1 MTMRVLI
8 VDDRPTNLRIYAQFV
23 SMMGENYSSVTFTDP
38 VEALDWLQNNGAE
51 LLVVDYRMPKMNG
64 AEFIKSVRRMSK
76 GGDVPAIVITA
87 HQDREC
93 RLSALDAGATDF
105 LQSPVSH
112 VEFCRRAMSLLNKSQ
127 KSDNLRKRASEIERK
142 HASLHD
148 TSDDLDS
155 APANKSML
163 EQIIDTIPIMI
174 NATDR
179 AGLCLFTNA
188 YQSALFNK
196 TPDEMVGRVYT
207 DLVSPELARNSDR
220 RDQLVLKSQQPIP
233 HYEEKF
239 SSDGVELIFHCN
251 KSPLLNHKGET
262 IGVLTTAVD
271 ITARK
276 LAEEHRTHLALHDML
291 TGLPNRA
298 LLAEKVRN
306 TIHLCKKDGHEAAL
320 LLLDLDRFKV
330 INDTRGH
337 HSGDTL
343 LREVAERLL
352 DIIGPN
358 DFAARIG
365 GDEFAII
372 FGKVEGPDDIN
383 SRCTKL
389 LKAINEPYSVSGVS
403 QVIGASIGVSLI
415 PSDGND
421 YEELLRLA
429 DLAMYDAKANGR
441 NCHRFFSEG
450 MNQIAQADAALEIEL
465 RNALSQNQFELEY
478 QPIVEAKT
486 LNYVGLEA
494 LIRWDHP
501 TRGRL
506 LPLQFIRVA
515 EDTGIMD
522 MLGKWVIAEVCR
534 QIRKSADEGIDLP
547 RVAINISPRQFQNQY
562 VCDEVLKN
570 ISLNGISPSKIVVE
584 ITEEL
589 LLNNS
594 DHVSKS
600 LIRLR
605 DAGVGISIDDFGTGY
620 SSLQYLRDLPANCL
634 KIDRTFISRIEHS
647 AADRAII
654 GTISHLA
661 HALDM
666 RVIAEGVENDAQLEL
681 LQASGCDEMQ
691 GFKIARPQ
699 RPQDLHKLFPA
710 HQQQVASSAKA

>member
-1 MTMRVLI
+1 MTTRVLI

-23 SMMGENYSSVTFTDP
+23 TIMGEKYSSVTFADP
-38 VEALDWLQNNGAE
+38 VEALDWLHKNTAE

-64 AEFIKSVRRMSK
+64 AEFIKKVRKMSSCS
-76 GGDVPAIVITA
+76 DVPAIVITA

-112 VEFCRRAMSLLNKSQ
+112 VEFCKRAMSLLTKSE
-127 KSDNLRKRASEIERK
+127 KSVNLRKRASEIERK
-142 HASLHD
+142 HASVTDNTEH
-148 TSDDLDS
+148 S
-155 APANKSML
+155 APTNKSML

-179 AGLCLFTNA
+179 SGRCLFTNA
-188 YQSALFNK
+188 YQSALFDK
-196 TPDEMVGRVYT
+196 TPDEMVGRDFG
-207 DLVSPELARNSDR
+207 DLLGPELARNSDR
-220 RDQLVLKSQQPIP
+220 RNKVVLRSEQPIP

-239 SSDGVELIFHCN
+239 TSDGVELIFHCN

-276 LAEEHRTHLALHDML
+276 FAEEHRTHLALHDML

-298 LLAEKVRN
+298 LLAEKVRKAID
-306 TIHLCKKDGHEAAL
+306 TCQKSGKEAAL

-352 DIIGPN
+352 DIIGPD

-372 FGKVEGPDDIN
+372 LGEVDGADTIN
-383 SRCTKL
+383 SRCTKI
-389 LKAINEPYSVSGVS
+389 LKAINEPYSISGIE

-415 PSDGND
+415 PSDGNE

-465 RNALSQNQFELEY
+465 RDALSQNQFVLEY
-478 QPIVEAKT
+478 QPIVDAKT

-506 LPLQFIRVA
+506 LPVQFIRVA
-515 EDTGIMD
+515 DDTGIMD
-522 MLGKWVIAEVCR
+522 TLGKWVIAEVCS
-534 QIRKSADEGIDLP
+534 QIRQSADEGVELP
-547 RVAINISPRQFQNQY
+547 RVAINVSPRQFQNQN
-562 VCDEVLKN
+562 VCEDILKN
-570 ISLNGISPSKIVVE
+570 IELNDIDPSKIVVE

-589 LLNNS
+589 LLHNN
-594 DHVSKS
+594 DHVSQT
-600 LIRLR
+600 LHRLR
-605 DAGVGISIDDFGTGY
+605 KAGVGISIDDFGTGY

-681 LQASGCDEMQ
+681 LQVSGCDEIQ

-699 RPQDLHKLFPA
+699 RAEDLPKLFQA
-710 HQQQVASSAKA
+710 QRKHVSSSAEG

>member
-1 MTMRVLI
+1 MRVLI

-23 SMMGENYSSVTFTDP
+23 TIMGEKYSSVTFADP
-38 VEALDWLQNNGAE
+38 VEALEWLHNNSAD
-51 LLVVDYRMPKMNG
+51 LLIVDYRMPQMNG
-64 AEFIKSVRRMSK
+64 AEFIKSVRKMSSCS
-76 GGDVPAIVITA
+76 DVPAIIITA

-112 VEFCRRAMSLLNKSQ
+112 VEFCKRAMSLLTKNEKSV
-127 KSDNLRKRASEIERK
+127 NLRKRASQIERK
-142 HASLHD
+142 HAAL
-148 TSDDLDS
+148 TSTTDQNT
-155 APANKSML
+155 PAKKSML

-174 NATDR
+174 NATDLSGR
-179 AGLCLFTNA
+179 CLFTNA
-188 YQSALFNK
+188 YQSALFDK
-196 TPDEMVGRVYT
+196 TPDQMVGHDYG
-207 DLVSPELARNSDR
+207 ELLGPVLAKNSERRNNI
-220 RDQLVLKSQQPIP
+220 VLKSEQPIP

-239 SSDGVELIFHCN
+239 TSDGVELIFHCN
-251 KSPLLNHKGET
+251 KSPLLNHNGET

-276 LAEEHRTHLALHDML
+276 FAEEHRTHLALHDML

-298 LLAEKVRN
+298 LLAEKVRKAIN
-306 TIHLCKKDGHEAAL
+306 TCKHTGQEAAL

-352 DIIGPN
+352 DIIGPD

-372 FGKVEGPDDIN
+372 LGKVEGPDVIN
-383 SRCTKL
+383 SRCTKI
-389 LKAINEPYSVSGVS
+389 LKAINEPYSIAGIE

-415 PSDGND
+415 PTDGD
-421 YEELLRLA
+421 EYEELLRLA

-465 RNALSQNQFELEY
+465 RDALSQNQFALEY
-478 QPIVEAKT
+478 QPIVNAKT

-494 LIRWDHP
+494 LLRWDHP

-506 LPLQFIRVA
+506 LPVQFIRVA
-515 EDTGIMD
+515 DDTGIMD
-522 MLGKWVIAEVCR
+522 TLGKWVIAEVCS
-534 QIRKSADEGIDLP
+534 QIRRSADEGVDLP
-547 RVAINISPRQFQNQY
+547 RVAINVSPRQFQNQD
-562 VCDEVLKN
+562 VCEEILKN
-570 ISLNGISPSKIVVE
+570 IALNNIDPSKIVVE

-589 LLNNS
+589 LLNNNE
-594 DHVSKS
+594 HVSQS
-600 LIRLR
+600 LNRLR
-605 DAGVGISIDDFGTGY
+605 ASGVGISIDDFGTGY

-654 GTISHLA
+654 GTIAHLA

-681 LQASGCDEMQ
+681 LQVSGCDEIQ

-699 RPQDLHKLFPA
+699 HADNLSKLFLT
-710 HQQQVASSAKA
+710 QQKHVSTSAKG

>member
-1 MTMRVLI
+1 MTTRVLI

-23 SMMGENYSSVTFTDP
+23 TIMGEKYSAVTFADP
-38 VEALDWLQNNGAE
+38 VEALHWLRNNSAD
-51 LLVVDYRMPKMNG
+51 LLIVDYRMPQMNG
-64 AEFIKSVRRMSK
+64 AEFIKKVRSMST
-76 GGDVPAIVITA
+76 GNDVPAIVITA

-112 VEFCRRAMSLLNKSQ
+112 VEFCNRAMSLLSKSE
-127 KSDNLRKRASEIERK
+127 KSVNLRQRASEIERK
-142 HASLHD
+142 HAAVGEQAED
-148 TSDDLDS
+148 T
-155 APANKSML
+155 NTGKSML

-179 AGLCLFTNA
+179 SGKCLFTNA
-188 YQSALFNK
+188 YQSALFDK
-196 TPDEMVGRVYT
+196 TPDQMVGHEFS
-207 DLVSPELARNSDR
+207 DFLEPQLKRNSDR
-220 RDQLVLKSQQPIP
+220 RNDIVLKSGQAIP

-239 SSDGVELIFHCN
+239 TSDGVDLIFHCN

-276 LAEEHRTHLALHDML
+276 FAEEHRTHLALHDML
-291 TGLPNRA
+291 TGLPNRV
-298 LLAEKVRN
+298 LLAEKVRTAIETCTN
-306 TIHLCKKDGHEAAL
+306 SEEEAAL
-320 LLLDLDRFKV
+320 LLLDLDRFKT

-337 HSGDTL
+337 HTGDTL
-343 LREVAERLL
+343 LREVAERLTSIL
-352 DIIGPN
+352 GPS

-372 FGKVEGPDDIN
+372 LNNISGAETIN
-383 SRCTKL
+383 SRC
-389 LKAINEPYSVSGVS
+389 LKILSAINEPYSISGVD

-415 PSDGND
+415 PEDGNE
-421 YEELLRLA
+421 YEELLRMA

-450 MNQIAQADAALEIEL
+450 MNQIAQANAALENEL
-465 RNALSQNQFELEY
+465 RDAISQKQFALEY
-478 QPIVEAKT
+478 QPIVDAKS
-486 LNYVGLEA
+486 LEYVGLEA

-501 TRGRL
+501 KKGRL
-506 LPLQFIRVA
+506 LPQQFIQVA
-515 EDTGIMD
+515 DDTGLMD
-522 MLGKWVIAEVCR
+522 ILGKWVIGEVCR
-534 QIRKSADEGIDLP
+534 QIRVSEEDGIILP
-547 RVAINISPRQFQNQY
+547 RVAINVSPRQFQNQN
-562 VCDEVLKN
+562 VCEEILRN
-570 ISLNGISPSKIVVE
+570 IEENGIEPSKIVVE

-589 LLNNS
+589 LLDNNER
-594 DHVSKS
+594 VSNTLNK
-600 LIRLR
+600 LR
-605 DAGVGISIDDFGTGY
+605 NAGVGISIDDFGTGY

-647 AADRAII
+647 PADRAII
-654 GTISHLA
+654 GTIAHLA

-681 LQASGCDEMQ
+681 LKVSGCDEIQ

-699 RPQDLHKLFPA
+699 KADDLPRLFENA
-710 HQQQVASSAKA
+710 GFGTARSAGGS

>member
-1 MTMRVLI
+1 MTTRVLI

-23 SMMGENYSSVTFTDP
+23 TIMGEKYSSVTFADP
-38 VEALDWLQNNGAE
+38 LEALEWLHNNNAD
-51 LLVVDYRMPKMNG
+51 LLVVDYRMPQMNG
-64 AEFIKSVRRMSK
+64 AEFIKKVRKMSSCS
-76 GGDVPAIVITA
+76 DVPAIIITA

-112 VEFCRRAMSLLNKSQ
+112 VEFCKRAMSLLTKNEKSV
-127 KSDNLRKRASEIERK
+127 NLRKRASQIERK
-142 HASLHD
+142 HAALKSSND
-148 TSDDLDS
+148 QNV
-155 APANKSML
+155 PANKSML

-174 NATDR
+174 NATDKSGR
-179 AGLCLFTNA
+179 CLFTNA
-188 YQSALFNK
+188 YQSALFDK
-196 TPDEMVGRVYT
+196 TPDQMVGRDFG
-207 DLVSPELARNSDR
+207 DLLGPDLAMNSERRNKI
-220 RDQLVLKSQQPIP
+220 VLKSEQPIP

-239 SSDGVELIFHCN
+239 TSDGVELIFHCN
-251 KSPLLNHKGET
+251 KSPLLNHNGET

-276 LAEEHRTHLALHDML
+276 FAEEHRTHLALHDML

-298 LLAEKVRN
+298 LLAEKVRKAIKTCRN
-306 TIHLCKKDGHEAAL
+306 TGQGSAL

-352 DIIGPN
+352 EIIGPD

-372 FGKVEGPDDIN
+372 LGKVDGPDSIN
-383 SRCTKL
+383 SRCTKI
-389 LKAINEPYSVSGVS
+389 LKAINEPYSIAGIE

-415 PSDGND
+415 PTDGD
-421 YEELLRLA
+421 EYEELLRLA

-465 RNALSQNQFELEY
+465 RDAVSQNQFALEY
-478 QPIVEAKT
+478 QPIVNAKT

-494 LIRWDHP
+494 LLRWDHP

-506 LPLQFIRVA
+506 LPVQFIRVA
-515 EDTGIMD
+515 DDTGIMD
-522 MLGKWVIAEVCR
+522 MLGKWVIAEVCS
-534 QIRKSADEGIDLP
+534 QIRRSADDGVDLP
-547 RVAINISPRQFQNQY
+547 RVAINVSPRQFQNQD
-562 VCDEVLKN
+562 VCQEILRN
-570 ISLNGISPSKIVVE
+570 IELNNIDPSKIVVE

-589 LLNNS
+589 LLNNN

-600 LIRLR
+600 LNKLR
-605 DAGVGISIDDFGTGY
+605 NAGVGISIDDFGTGY

-681 LQASGCDEMQ
+681 LQVSGCDEIQ

-699 RPQDLHKLFPA
+699 HADDLPKLFRK
-710 HQQQVASSAKA
+710 QQKQIPSSVKG

>member
-1 MTMRVLI
+1 MTTRVLI

-23 SMMGENYSSVTFTDP
+23 TMMGEKYSSVTFADP
-38 VEALDWLQNNGAE
+38 LEALEWLHENNAE

-64 AEFIKSVRRMSK
+64 AEFIKHVRQMSK
-76 GGDVPAIVITA
+76 CGDVPAIVITA

-112 VEFCRRAMSLLNKSQ
+112 VEFCRRAMSLLTKSE

-142 HASLHD
+142 HASLGEI
-148 TSDDLDS
+148 SDNR

-179 AGLCLFTNA
+179 AGRCLFTNA
-188 YQSALFNK
+188 YQSALFDK
-196 TPDEMVGRVYT
+196 TPDEMVGHDFGEILGP
-207 DLVSPELARNSDR
+207 DLAKNSYRRNEI
-220 RDQLVLKSQQPIP
+220 VIKSEQPIP

-239 SSDGVELIFHCN
+239 TSDGVELIFHCN

-276 LAEEHRTHLALHDML
+276 FAEEHRTHLALHDML

-298 LLAEKVRN
+298 LLAEKVRK
-306 TIHLCKKDGHEAAL
+306 TIETCKKNGQEAAL

-343 LREVAERLL
+343 LREVAERLVG
-352 DIIGPN
+352 IVGPD

-372 FGKVEGPDDIN
+372 LGKVDGPDAIN
-383 SRCTKL
+383 SRCTKI
-389 LKAINEPYSVSGVS
+389 LKAINEPYSISGIE

-415 PSDGND
+415 PADGNE

-441 NCHRFFSEG
+441 NCYRFFSEG
-450 MNQIAQADAALEIEL
+450 MNQIAQADASLEIEL
-465 RNALSQNQFELEY
+465 RDALSQQQFALEY
-478 QPIVEAKT
+478 QPIVDAKT
-486 LNYVGLEA
+486 LDYVGLEA

-506 LPLQFIRVA
+506 LPVQFIRVA
-515 EDTGIMD
+515 DDTGIMD
-522 MLGKWVIAEVCR
+522 TLGKWVIAEVCR
-534 QIRKSADEGIDLP
+534 QIRQSADEGVDLP
-547 RVAINISPRQFQNQY
+547 RVAINISPRQFQNQN

-570 ISLNGISPSKIVVE
+570 IELNRIDPSKIVVE

-589 LLNNS
+589 LLNNNE
-594 DHVSKS
+594 HVSQS
-600 LIRLR
+600 LIKLR
-605 DAGVGISIDDFGTGY
+605 EAGVGISIDDFGTGY

-681 LQASGCDEMQ
+681 LQASGCDEIQ

-699 RPQDLHKLFPA
+699 HAENLSKLFLA
-710 HQQQVASSAKA
+710 HQKQTTNPAKV

>member
-1 MTMRVLI
+1 MTTRVLI

-23 SMMGENYSSVTFTDP
+23 TIMGEKYSSVTFADP
-38 VEALDWLQNNGAE
+38 VEALEWLRNNGAE
-51 LLVVDYRMPKMNG
+51 LLVVDYRMPQMNG
-64 AEFIKSVRRMSK
+64 ADFIKNVRKMSNCS
-76 GGDVPAIVITA
+76 DVPAIVITA

-112 VEFCRRAMSLLNKSQ
+112 VEFCKRAMSLLTKSQ
-127 KSDNLRKRASEIERK
+127 KSVNLRKRASEIERK
-142 HASLHD
+142 HAALSEVVD
-148 TSDDLDS
+148 RDV
-155 APANKSML
+155 PASKSML

-179 AGLCLFTNA
+179 SGRCLFTNA
-188 YQSALFNK
+188 YQSALFDQ
-196 TPDEMVGRVYT
+196 TPDQMVGRDFSELLGP
-207 DLVSPELARNSDR
+207 DLATNSERRNAI
-220 RDQLVLKSQQPIP
+220 VLKSEQPIP

-239 SSDGVELIFHCN
+239 TSDGVELIFHCN
-251 KSPLLNHKGET
+251 KSPLLNHNGET

-276 LAEEHRTHLALHDML
+276 FAEEHRTHLALHDML

-298 LLAEKVRN
+298 LLAEKVRKAIEAC
-306 TIHLCKKDGHEAAL
+306 TQTGQQAAL

-352 DIIGPN
+352 DIIGPD

-372 FGKVEGPDDIN
+372 LGKVDDADAIN
-383 SRCTKL
+383 SRCTKI
-389 LKAINEPYSVSGVS
+389 LKAINQPYSISGIE

-415 PSDGND
+415 PNDGNE

-450 MNQIAQADAALEIEL
+450 MNEIAQADAALEIEL
-465 RNALSQNQFELEY
+465 RDALAQNQFALEY
-478 QPIVEAKT
+478 QPIVDAQSLE
-486 LNYVGLEA
+486 YVGLEA
-494 LIRWDHP
+494 LVRWDHP

-506 LPLQFIRVA
+506 LPVQFIRVA
-515 EDTGIMD
+515 DDTGIMD
-522 MLGKWVIAEVCR
+522 TLGKWIIAEVCS
-534 QIRKSADEGIDLP
+534 QIRRSADEGVHLP
-547 RVAINISPRQFQNQY
+547 RVAINVSPRQFQNQN
-562 VCDEVLKN
+562 VCEDILENIEKN
-570 ISLNGISPSKIVVE
+570 NIAPSKIVVE

-589 LLNNS
+589 LLNNN
-594 DHVSKS
+594 DHVSQT
-600 LIRLR
+600 LNRLR
-605 DAGVGISIDDFGTGY
+605 NAGVGISIDDFGTGY

-647 AADRAII
+647 SADRAII

-681 LQASGCDEMQ
+681 LQISGCDEIQ

-699 RPQDLHKLFPA
+699 RAEDLPKLFQSRPDA
-710 HQQQVASSAKA
+710 VSDSVKG

>member
-23 SMMGENYSSVTFTDP
+23 SMMGERYSSVTFTDP
-38 VEALDWLQNNGAE
+38 LKAMEWLQSNGAE

-64 AEFIKSVRRMSK
+64 AEFIKGVRRMSK

-112 VEFCRRAMSLLNKSQ
+112 VEFCRRAMSLLTKSE
-127 KSDNLRKRASEIERK
+127 KSDNLRLRASKIERK
-142 HASLHD
+142 HASLED
-148 TSDDLDS
+148 APDNE

-196 TPDEMVGRVYT
+196 TPDEMVGRNYN
-207 DLVSPELARNSDR
+207 DLLSPDLAKNSDR
-220 RDQLVLKSQQPIP
+220 RDKLVLKSQQPIP

-239 SSDGVELIFHCN
+239 SSDGVDLIFHCN

-276 LAEEHRTHLALHDML
+276 FAEEHRTHLALHDML

-306 TIHLCKKDGHEAAL
+306 TINICKKDGHQAAL

-372 FGKVEGPDDIN
+372 FGKIESADEIN
-383 SRCTKL
+383 SRCTKI
-389 LKAINEPYSVSGVS
+389 LKALNEPYSISGVA

-415 PSDGND
+415 PNDGNE

-441 NCHRFFSEG
+441 NCHRFFSES
-450 MNQIAQADAALEIEL
+450 MNQVAQADAALEIEL
-465 RNALSQNQFELEY
+465 RDALARDEFVLEY
-478 QPIVEAKT
+478 QPIVNAKS
-486 LNYVGLEA
+486 LDYVGLEA

-522 MLGKWVIAEVCR
+522 TLGKWVIAEVCS
-534 QIRKSADEGIDLP
+534 QIRRSEDEGIHLP
-547 RVAINISPRQFQNQY
+547 RVALNISPRQFQNQY
-562 VCDEVLKN
+562 VCEEVLKN
-570 ISLNGISPSKIVVE
+570 IKLNRIDPSQIVVE

-594 DHVSKS
+594 DHVRHS
-600 LIRLR
+600 LTRLR
-605 DAGVGISIDDFGTGY
+605 DVGVGISIDDFGTGY

-681 LQASGCDEMQ
+681 LQASGCDEIQ

-699 RPQDLHKLFPA
+699 RAEDLSKLFPA
-710 HQQQVASSAKA
+710 QQKQIARSAEA

>member
-1 MTMRVLI
+1 MTTRVLI

-23 SMMGENYSSVTFTDP
+23 TIMGEKYSSVTFADP
-38 VEALDWLQNNGAE
+38 VEALEWLHSNTAE
-51 LLVVDYRMPKMNG
+51 LLVVDYRMPQMNG
-64 AEFIKSVRRMSK
+64 AEFIKKVRKMSSCS
-76 GGDVPAIVITA
+76 DVPAIVITA

-112 VEFCRRAMSLLNKSQ
+112 VEFCKRAMSLLTKSQ
-127 KSDNLRKRASEIERK
+127 KSVNLRKRASEIERK
-142 HASLHD
+142 HASLAD
-148 TSDDLDS
+148 AADQN

-179 AGLCLFTNA
+179 SGRCLFTNA
-188 YQSALFNK
+188 YQSALFDK
-196 TPDEMVGRVYT
+196 TPDEMVGRDFG
-207 DLVSPELARNSDR
+207 DLLDDDLAKNSARRNEI
-220 RDQLVLKSQQPIP
+220 VLKSEQPIP

-239 SSDGVELIFHCN
+239 TSDGVELMFHCN

-276 LAEEHRTHLALHDML
+276 FAEEHRTHLALHDML

-298 LLAEKVRN
+298 LLAEKVRK
-306 TIHLCKKDGHEAAL
+306 TIDICQATGKEAAL

-343 LREVAERLL
+343 LREVAERLV
-352 DIIGPN
+352 DIISPD

-372 FGKVEGPDDIN
+372 LSKVDGPDAIN
-383 SRCTKL
+383 SRCTQI
-389 LKAINEPYSVSGVS
+389 LKAINEPYSISGIE
-403 QVIGASIGVSLI
+403 QVIGASIGVSVI
-415 PSDGND
+415 PTDGD
-421 YEELLRLA
+421 EYEELLRLA

-465 RNALSQNQFELEY
+465 RDAMSQNQFALEY
-478 QPIVEAKT
+478 QPIVDAKT

-494 LIRWDHP
+494 LLRWDHP

-506 LPLQFIRVA
+506 LPVQFIRVA
-515 EDTGIMD
+515 DDTGIMD
-522 MLGKWVIAEVCR
+522 TLGKWVISEVCR
-534 QIRKSADEGIDLP
+534 QIRESADQGVDLP
-547 RVAINISPRQFQNQY
+547 RVAINVSPRQFQNQN
-562 VCDEVLKN
+562 VCEEILKN
-570 ISLNGISPSKIVVE
+570 IELNQIDPSKIVVE

-589 LLNNS
+589 LLNNN
-594 DHVSKS
+594 DHVSRT
-600 LIRLR
+600 LNRLR

-681 LQASGCDEMQ
+681 LQVSGCDEIQ

-699 RPQDLHKLFPA
+699 RAEDLPQLFLEKQKHSPNA
-710 HQQQVASSAKA
+710 AKG